1 MKRIYKI
8 PFLFTLSFI
17 LILANFMKATE
28 LNQLKSFLSETRKV
42 VITTHKGPDGDAMG
56 SSLALYNYLLKKG
69 HSVHVITPNDYPSF
83 LKWMKGEEYVIE
95 YCFNE
100 EKAKKI
106 TESAELIFCLDFNT
120 LSRIDTYAPVV
131 ERSNALKVLIDHH
144 QQPDTFDF
152 NFSDSSASSTA
163 QLIFEF
169 LELLDDTEEIDQ
181 DIAECLYAGIMT
193 DTGNFRFNSVCSK
206 THQVVSFLIEKGAR
220 NDWVYDKIHDN
231 NSVNRLKLL
240 GYCLSKKMEVLNDLG
255 VSIITLTQKELQRF
269 NFKKGD
275 TEGVVNYALSIEG
288 VNVAAFM
295 VERDGIIKI
304 SFRSKGDIS
313 VNQLARDHFNGGG
326 HINAAGGSASTMQEA
341 ITTFKS
347 NISNYINN

>member
-1 MKRIYKI
+1 M
-8 PFLFTLSFI
+8 
-17 LILANFMKATE
+17 
-28 LNQLKSFLSETRKV
+28 SEPRKV

-69 HSVHVITPNDYPSF
+69 HSVYIITPNDYPSF
-83 LKWMKGEEYVIE
+83 LKWMKGDDDVIE
-95 YCFNE
+95 YCFFE

-120 LSRIDTYAPVV
+120 LSRIDTYAPIV
-131 ERSNALKVLIDHH
+131 ESSKAFKVLIDHH
-144 QQPDTFDF
+144 QHPDTFDF
-152 NFSDSSASSTA
+152 NFSDTSACSTA

-169 LELLDDTEEIDQ
+169 LELLGDTDEIDQ

-193 DTGNFRFNSVCSK
+193 DTGNFRFNSVSSK
-206 THQVVSFLIEKGAR
+206 THQVVSFLMEKGAR

-240 GYCLSKKMEVLNDLG
+240 GYCLSEKMEVKSDLG
-255 VSIITLTQKELQRF
+255 VAIITLTQEELQRF

-326 HINAAGGSASTMQEA
+326 HINAAGGAASTMEEA
-341 ITTFKS
+341 ITTFKRT
-347 NISNYINN
+347 ISNYINN

>member
-1 MKRIYKI
+1 
-8 PFLFTLSFI
+8 
-17 LILANFMKATE
+17 MKATE
-28 LNQLKSFLSETRKV
+28 LNQLKSFLSEPRKV

-95 YCFNE
+95 YCFHE

-120 LSRIDTYAPVV
+120 LSRIDTYAPIV

-152 NFSDSSASSTA
+152 NFSDASASSTA

-206 THQVVSFLIEKGAR
+206 THQVVSFLIERGAR

-240 GYCLSKKMEVLNDLG
+240 GYCLSEKMEVLSDLG

-313 VNQLARDHFNGGG
+313 VNQLARDHFSGGG
-326 HINAAGGSASTMQEA
+326 HINAAGGAASTMEEA
-341 ITTFKS
+341 KTTFKRT
-347 NISNYINN
+347 IPNYIIN

>member
-1 MKRIYKI
+1 M
-8 PFLFTLSFI
+8 LFTLSFI

-28 LNQLKSFLSETRKV
+28 LNQLKAFLSEPRKV

-56 SSLALYNYLLKKG
+56 SSLALYNYFIKKG

-83 LKWMKGEEYVIE
+83 LKWMKGDEHVIE

-106 TESAELIFCLDFNT
+106 TQSAEIIFCLDFNT
-120 LSRIDTYAPVV
+120 LVRIDSYAPVV
-131 ERSNALKVLIDHH
+131 ERSNALKVLIAPL
-144 QQPDTFDF
+144 QQPDTFAL

-163 QLIFEF
+163 HLIFEF
-169 LELLDDTEEIDQ
+169 LELLDDTEEIYQ

-193 DTGNFRFNSVCSK
+193 YTGNFRFNSVSSK

-240 GYCLSKKMEVLNDLG
+240 GYCLSEKMEVISDLG
-255 VSIITLTQKELQRF
+255 VAIITLTQEELQRF

-288 VNVAAFM
+288 INVAAFM

-326 HINAAGGSASTMQEA
+326 HINAAGGAASTMEEA
-341 ITTFKS
+341 KTTFKRT
-347 NISNYINN
+347 IPNYIIN

>member
-1 MKRIYKI
+1 
-8 PFLFTLSFI
+8 
-17 LILANFMKATE
+17 MKATE
-28 LNQLKSFLSETRKV
+28 LNQLKSFLSEPRKV

-69 HSVHVITPNDYPSF
+69 HSVHVITPNDYPIF

-95 YCFNE
+95 YCFHE

-120 LSRIDTYAPVV
+120 LSRIDTYAPIV

-152 NFSDSSASSTA
+152 NFSDASASSTA

-240 GYCLSKKMEVLNDLG
+240 GYCLSEKMEVLSDLG

-341 ITTFKS
+341 ITTFKR

>member
-1 MKRIYKI
+1 
-8 PFLFTLSFI
+8 
-17 LILANFMKATE
+17 MKATE
-28 LNQLKSFLSETRKV
+28 LNQLKSFLSEPRKV

-95 YCFNE
+95 YCFHE

-120 LSRIDTYAPVV
+120 LSRIDTYAPIV

-152 NFSDSSASSTA
+152 NFSDASASSTA

-240 GYCLSKKMEVLNDLG
+240 GYCLSEKMEVLSDLG

-341 ITTFKS
+341 ITKFKR

>member
-95 YCFNE
+95 YCFHE

-120 LSRIDTYAPVV
+120 LSRIDTYAPIV

-152 NFSDSSASSTA
+152 NFSDASASSTA

-206 THQVVSFLIEKGAR
+206 THQVVSFLIERGAR

-240 GYCLSKKMEVLNDLG
+240 GYCLSEKMEVLSDLG

-341 ITTFKS
+341 ITKFKR

>member
-1 MKRIYKI
+1 
-8 PFLFTLSFI
+8 
-17 LILANFMKATE
+17 MKATE
-28 LNQLKSFLSETRKV
+28 LNQLKSFLSEPRKV

-95 YCFNE
+95 YCFHE

-120 LSRIDTYAPVV
+120 LSRIDTYAPIV

-152 NFSDSSASSTA
+152 NFSDASASSTA

-206 THQVVSFLIEKGAR
+206 THQVVSFLIERGAR

-240 GYCLSKKMEVLNDLG
+240 GYCLSEKMEVLSDLG

-341 ITTFKS
+341 ITKFKR